1 MALRASVWR
10 VIISLLMLY
19 SIIIRQ
25 RTSYHYVGSCPFIP
39 EVQGEGKTF
48 DECLSNTRQSVGKCL
63 EERRKS
69 GEELPEED
77 PAPHVILVYS

>member
-1 MALRASVWR
+1 
-10 VIISLLMLY
+10 MLY

-48 DECLSNTRQSVGKCL
+48 DECLNNTRQSVEKCL

-69 GEELPEED
+69 GEEIPEEE
-77 PAPHVILVYS
+77 PTPRVILVYS